1 MYIATCIMALG
12 YTRTNGI
19 IAYNQ
24 CDKSFTL
31 LTPARAKKMIDVG
44 ELKGVLWTKNPDSEQ
59 LEFVPDKEGWNLG
72 NIMMLSGLTYRP
84 WHEDVG
90 ETVQNTIFSVVR
102 VVEDDS
108 TSYEVVS
115 NTFQRLEGLTETQIR
130 ELASIT
136 EVGGIVI
143 DDDDNIQILDGVI
156 VEKKQPAVAEQ
167 AETERPEKKPRVS
180 RRATGDSGS
189 KTAGT
194 KRKQS
199 TKKK

>member
-24 CDKSFTL
+24 SDKSFPL
-31 LTPARAKKMIDVG
+31 LTPARAKKMIDDG

-72 NIMMLSGLTYRP
+72 NIMVLSGLTYRP
-84 WHEDVG
+84 WHETVG
-90 ETVQNTIFSVVR
+90 ETIQNSIYSVVR
-102 VVEDDS
+102 IFKDNDR
-108 TSYEVVS
+108 TLYEVVA
-115 NTFQRLEGLTETQIR
+115 NTFQRISLNAVQLIELSNITDIGGVIIDNEDIR
-130 ELASIT
+130 A
-136 EVGGIVI
+136 
-143 DDDDNIQILDGVI
+143 LDGVI
-156 VEKKQPAVAEQ
+156 VEKKQPAVVEQ
-167 AETERPEKKPRVS
+167 AETEKPEKKPRVS
-180 RRATGDSGS
+180 RRATTDSGT

-194 KRKQS
+194 KRKPS